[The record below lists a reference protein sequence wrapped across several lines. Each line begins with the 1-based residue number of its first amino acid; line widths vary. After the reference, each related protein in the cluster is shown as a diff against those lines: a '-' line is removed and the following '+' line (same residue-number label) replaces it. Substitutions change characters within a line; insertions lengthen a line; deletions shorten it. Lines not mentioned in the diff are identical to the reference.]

1 MKVGKAVGFV
11 VGNLGLLVVLAACGG
26 HPAPSAKGPHPPRTG
41 HRRTESTPRPSGV
54 KDAEKLPGPYSAPPA
69 RLPRGNEAAGA
80 RVFQATCESC
90 HGRDGV
96 GTGKA
101 PRLKAPSSVVQDFK
115 TETALTSFILHN
127 MPANNPGIL
136 TTSKA
141 ANAAAYVWHLA
152 HGR

>member
-1 MKVGKAVGFV
+1 M
-11 VGNLGLLVVLAACGG
+11 
-26 HPAPSAKGPHPPRTG
+26 
-41 HRRTESTPRPSGV
+41 
-54 KDAEKLPGPYSAPPA
+54 
-69 RLPRGNEAAGA
+69 
-80 RVFQATCESC
+80 
-90 HGRDGV
+90 